1 MDAQAA
7 GDILQRAL
15 QVTYQLSAPMLF
27 AGLVVGV
34 FVSIIQAATQ
44 VNEVTLVFI
53 PKMLAVGAVMW
64 LAGPWMYDLIFALF
78 REIAVHIDQIGAGRF

>member
-15 QVTYQLSAPMLF
+15 QVTFQISAPMLF
-27 AGLVVGV
+27 VGLIIGV

-53 PKMLAVGAVMW
+53 PKMIAVGAVMW
-64 LAGPWMYDLIFALF
+64 FTGPWMYDVIFGLF
-78 REIAVHIDQIGAGRF
+78 REIASQIDQLGAGGF